1 MREGKSQVFS
11 TFEADKNSAGTDH
24 LQLSEVGLFG
34 VLHPFEGDLEP

>member
-24 LQLSEVGLFG
+24 IQLSEVELFR
-34 VLHPFEGDLEP
+34 VLHPFKGDLEL